1 MTLSIGR
8 VECVAYSIFDILQ
21 SSSEGLD
28 QAGGNIRYEAHG
40 VHVDDGHVI
49 RQRPRVGRNIKCR
62 KQLVLGFEGDILSQC
77 LDETCL
83 SWNQSS
89 SEAINS
95 YNTGK
100 LANSRLVE
108 NFEFSFFVT
117 FSAILWL
124 SSYYP
129 VVSGG
134 GNWSTQQKKHRPT
147 FVIKM

>member
-1 MTLSIGR
+1 MSNYLPITYGLSGNCIL
-8 VECVAYSIFDILQ
+8 VFYKILCDSYSVFDVLQ
-21 SSSEGLD
+21 SGSEGLN

-49 RQRPRVGRNIKCR
+49 RQRPRVGRNIERR
-62 KQLVLGFEGDILSQC
+62 KQLVLRFKGDILSQC
-77 LDETCL
+77 LDKTCL

-89 SEAINS
+89 SEGINS

-108 NFEFSFFVT
+108 NFELSFFVT

-129 VVSGG
+129 VVSG
-134 GNWSTQQKKHRPT
+134 
-147 FVIKM
+147 VIKM